1 MSKLVIYVSSR
12 NNYSL
17 LEDFL
22 RRNQSLLNYNFY
34 NIDDNSDYDEK
45 ELGKRIC
52 EKYGIKFIENKGRGL
67 QWSAQTMV
75 EEVDDDCEFILWTT
89 HDTFTITKGFYD
101 VFIEK
106 IPEFKDFGVIGF
118 NILGPQCGIS
128 HPSQITKTT
137 LGILGRAPLASLS
150 GRGGWYRTP
159 DMTLDWEIWGGDY
172 PIAIESPVD
181 MMLSVNI
188 ELFKKYIKVTD
199 NYHLFCSWDD
209 ICMQFLESGVYNV
222 TLPYLQVYH
231 DQMFKE
237 GKVPVKSASAAKRGD
252 VKHFG
257 HYGPHFEYWKTRWG
271 WDRDD
276 VRNTFPL
283 EKYKGTLIGDF
294 FEMNY
299 KNGPLKVFKLGDK

>member
-1 MSKLVIYVSSR
+1 MSKTAIFISSR

-17 LEDFL
+17 LESFLERNPDLLELDFF
-22 RRNQSLLNYNFY
+22 NV
-34 NIDDNSDYDEK
+34 DDNSDE
-45 ELGKRIC
+45 EEQSLGKEIC
-52 EKYGIKFIENKGRGL
+52 LKYKNPYIQNSGRGL
-67 QWSAQTMV
+67 QWSAQTIIDCL
-75 EEVDDDCEFILWTT
+75 DDDYDFLIWTT
-89 HDTFTITKGFYD
+89 HDSFTISENFYQI
-101 VFIEK
+101 FNTIK
-106 IPEFKDFGVIGF
+106 STLGDFGVVGF

-137 LGILGRAPLASLS
+137 LGMLGRAPLANLP

-159 DMTLDWEIWGGDY
+159 DMLLDWDTWGGLN

-181 MMLSVNI
+181 MTLAINVN
-188 ELFKKYIKVTD
+188 LFKEYIKVTD
-199 NYHLFCSWDD
+199 NYHLFCAWDD

-237 GKVPVKSASAAKRGD
+237 GKVPVKSAGAAKKGD

-257 HYGPHFEYWKTRWG
+257 HYGPHFEYWTARWG

-299 KNGPLKVFKLGDK
+299 KDGPLKVFK